1 MTAPLQGPWAVLAIA
16 PTQDARQIKR
26 AYAARLKVVRP
37 DEDAAGFQ
45 ALREAYEWALSQ
57 CEAAPAR
64 PVVYLEV
71 APVAPL
77 PSPQAEAES
86 QTEAKQRAEIEQQT
100 EAGKPAGNGED
111 DAEAKP
117 APDYSPRRAQA
128 PHIVYRHTPSA
139 AEEVP
144 PSVRGAEL
152 WRAFRAALPPQDGD
166 DVSDDS
172 AARIEAQLRET
183 LRHPD
188 LVNFEARDAFE
199 QAALHVCA
207 SERAVGALRLAC
219 DNAFG
224 WTRAPMPLRP
234 HERQRWLAATGQA
247 AGDRQYQDVQRLA
260 RHSAAV
266 RHMLESGPP
275 KISLLRFFVPS
286 YLADVRRFLAQLQSK
301 WPQVLQYR
309 LDGASLRV
317 WSEAAHRGW
326 PTFSGLIGMLAL
338 GAFGALLFWSNG
350 KRLDVPEWYRDL
362 DPAVAGSVTAVI
374 ALLPVVLRMMYPL
387 WSPAALQRWQARFGD
402 RPYDVLIWYGVRVAM
417 PVLAF
422 FAAVLPP
429 WYADAVTVALVL
441 TALMQAILL
450 LLFERGRILMVFPLA
465 GLFYGALMWEAFKP
479 FYAYGFLVLLL
490 TDTVF
495 FGLRDILHRVY
506 RRDWQHTRARLILL
520 ASGAA
525 VVPAQ
530 LLLARDLPVLAAVFG
545 WAWFLAGCAVVDM
558 FGSALA
564 RSKTFGMSY
573 IWLIGMGLLLV
584 YARLVAHGLAG
595 PDSPVAGILALQAVV
610 AVLAVLA
617 LAGTGWQAGTAR
629 LRTARQRA

>member
-1 MTAPLQGPWAVLAIA
+1 MTSPLHGPWAVLAIA

-45 ALREAYEWALSQ
+45 ALREAYEWALAQ
-57 CEAAPAR
+57 CDAAPAR
-64 PVVYLEV
+64 PVVFLQVGLV
-71 APVAPL
+71 APSPVPPSEAGPPAEPAGEEAAAE
-77 PSPQAEAES
+77 PSP
-86 QTEAKQRAEIEQQT
+86 
-100 EAGKPAGNGED
+100 
-111 DAEAKP
+111 
-117 APDYSPRRAQA
+117 DYAPRRSHEQR
-128 PHIVYRHTPSA
+128 IVYRHTPPA
-139 AEEVP
+139 AQEVP
-144 PSVRGAEL
+144 ASVRGAEL
-152 WRAFRAALPPQDGD
+152 WRAFRAALPPQDDD
-166 DVSDDS
+166 DVSADS
-172 AARIEAQLRET
+172 AARIEAQLRKA
-183 LRHPD
+183 LQHPD
-188 LVNFEARDAFE
+188 LVSFEARDAFE
-199 QAALHVCA
+199 LAAQQVCA

-219 DNAFG
+219 DSVFR
-224 WTRAPMPLRP
+224 WTHTPMPLRP

-275 KISLLRFFVPS
+275 RISLLRFFVPG
-286 YLADVRRFLAQLQSK
+286 YLADVRRFLDQLQTK

-309 LDGASLRV
+309 LDGASLQA
-317 WSEAAHRGW
+317 WSEAAYRAW
-326 PTFSGLIGMLAL
+326 PTFSGLAGMAAL
-338 GAFGALLFWSNG
+338 GALGALLFWSTG
-350 KRLDVPEWYRDL
+350 ERLDVPEWYRDL
-362 DPAVAGSVTAVI
+362 GATLAWFVTAAI
-374 ALLPVVLRMMYPL
+374 AVLPLVLRVVYPL
-387 WSPAALQRWQARFGD
+387 WPQAAVRRWQAGLD
-402 RPYDVLIWYGVRVAM
+402 GRPFDALIWYGVRVIM

-422 FAAVLPP
+422 FAAALPP
-429 WYADAVTVALVL
+429 WYAQAVTVALVL
-441 TALMQAILL
+441 TGLLQVILL

-479 FYAYGFLVLLL
+479 FYADGFLVLLL

-506 RRDWQHTRARLILL
+506 RRDWQHTRARVILL
-520 ASGAA
+520 ACGAA
-525 VVPAQ
+525 LVPAQ

-545 WAWFLAGCAVVDM
+545 WGWFIAGCAVVDM

-573 IWLIGMGLLLV
+573 VWLIAMGLLLV
-584 YARLVAHGLAG
+584 YSRLAAHGLAG
-595 PDSPVAGILALQAVV
+595 PDNPVAGILALQAVA

-617 LAGTGWQAGTAR
+617 LAGKGWQAWVTR

>member
-16 PTQDARQIKR
+16 PTQDVRQIKR
-26 AYAARLKVVRP
+26 AYAARLKVIRP

-45 ALREAYEWALSQ
+45 ALREAYEWALAQ

-86 QTEAKQRAEIEQQT
+86 QTEAKPRAEIEQQT
-100 EAGKPAGNGED
+100 EAEKPAESGEG

-128 PHIVYRHTPSA
+128 PHIVYRHTPPA

-219 DNAFG
+219 DSAFG

-286 YLADVRRFLAQLQSK
+286 YRADVRRFLAHLQTK

-309 LDGASLRV
+309 LDGASLQA
-317 WSEAAHRGW
+317 WGEAAHRGRL
-326 PTFSGLIGMLAL
+326 TFNWLIGMLVL
-338 GAFGALLFWSNG
+338 GAFGALLFWFAG
-350 KRLDVPEWYRDL
+350 TRLDDTELYL
-362 DPAVAGSVTAVI
+362 GLGPALAGSVTVAIPV
-374 ALLPVVLRMMYPL
+374 LPVLLRAMFPL
-387 WSPAALQRWQARFGD
+387 WLRAVLQRWRARSSD

-429 WYADAVTVALVL
+429 WYADAVTVVLVL

-506 RRDWQHTRARLILL
+506 RRDWQHARARLILL

-584 YARLVAHGLAG
+584 YARLAAHGLAG

-617 LAGTGWQAGTAR
+617 LAGTGWQAWTAR
-629 LRTARQRA
+629 LRTARQRV

>member
-45 ALREAYEWALSQ
+45 ALREAYEWALAQ

-77 PSPQAEAES
+77 LSPQAEAES
-86 QTEAKQRAEIEQQT
+86 QTEAEQRAEAGQQAEAEQ
-100 EAGKPAGNGED
+100 PAENGEEE
-111 DAEAKP
+111 AAAKP
-117 APDYSPRRAQA
+117 VPDYSPHRSHA
-128 PHIVYRHTPSA
+128 PHIVYRHTSPA
-139 AEEVP
+139 AQEVP

-172 AARIEAQLRET
+172 AARIEAQLREA

-219 DNAFG
+219 DSAFG

-234 HERQRWLAATGQA
+234 HERQRWLAATDQA

-266 RHMLESGPP
+266 RHMLVSGPP

-286 YLADVRRFLAQLQSK
+286 YLADVRRFLAQLQAK

-309 LDGASLRV
+309 LDGASLRA

-326 PTFSGLIGMLAL
+326 PTFSGLLGMLAL
-338 GAFGALLFWSNG
+338 GAFGALLFWSSG
-350 KRLDVPEWYRDL
+350 KRLDVPEWYRGL

-387 WSPAALQRWQARFGD
+387 WPQAALQHWQTRSGD
-402 RPYDVLIWYGVRVAM
+402 RPYDALIWYGVRVAM

-422 FAAVLPP
+422 FAAALPP

-479 FYAYGFLVLLL
+479 FYAYGLIVLLL

-520 ASGAA
+520 ASGVA

-573 IWLIGMGLLLV
+573 VWLIAMGLLLV
-584 YARLVAHGLAG
+584 YARLAAHGLAG
-595 PDSPVAGILALQAVV
+595 PDSPIAGILALQAVV
-610 AVLAVLA
+610 VALVVLA
-617 LAGTGWQAGTAR
+617 LADTGWQAGKAR
-629 LRTARQRA
+629 LRMARQRA